1 MSLYFVGAVASNPPS
16 FVYPCARMLCGLPY
30 PPPPHTSL
38 FHRFHDSL
46 ARFHTRTYTHDR
58 RVHLHTDMST
68 FPCIL
73 PSCLS
78 PFSFSRFG
86 FRCWLKSASASHDR
100 DGGTPGMRRT
110 GIRGTLHGSFLCLAL
125 SSFRSPFPS
134 LDDHRLSISVCVCV
148 GAVHP
153 SVYVYASKA
162 THLTHHRI
170 SLPLLL
176 PFPGLLPSFY
186 TLQTRLPSTSAYTV
200 QQGLLLPTHPL
211 SCIPLCVCVCGRG
224 AYARVYLLTSV
235 GVCMRACAH
244 LSLSVCAPLS
254 LPGLFFQLSIAPPS
268 HPLFCC
274 GSPLKVWKKRFASLV
289 VLVVVSRSGLS
300 RFSFQTVKSIV
311 MSHSLHLS
319 LCACVCARECR

>member
-86 FRCWLKSASASHDR
+86 FRCWLKSACASHDIH
-100 DGGTPGMRRT
+100 GGTPGVQRT
-110 GIRGTLHGSFLCLAL
+110 GIRVTMPCSFLCLAL

-134 LDDHRLSISVCVCV
+134 LDDHGLSISVCVCV

-186 TLQTRLPSTSAYTV
+186 TLRTRLPSTGAHTV
-200 QQGLLLPTHPL
+200 QQGLPPPA
-211 SCIPLCVCVCGRG
+211 SRPPPVSYPFVCVRVCVCVPFPSWLVSPAFHR
-224 AYARVYLLTSV
+224 S
-235 GVCMRACAH
+235 
-244 LSLSVCAPLS
+244 PLS
-254 LPGLFFQLSIAPPS
+254 
-268 HPLFCC
+268 
-274 GSPLKVWKKRFASLV
+274 SPLLLRFSARGMEKTV
-289 VLVVVSRSGLS
+289 CLS
-300 RFSFQTVKSIV
+300 R
-311 MSHSLHLS
+311 
-319 LCACVCARECR
+319 CCCRCVS